1 MRTADDLEAE
11 GHDKNAEGHA
21 LLARALRAR
30 TSATLATGAEWIA
43 PDASRGHDQGG
54 VGLMG
59 FTPTGSD
66 AIVVAERPDSTSV
79 TRTPWHC
86 ARQWRCHAKARI
98 TWTSLPTVAKRSP
111 RASSP
116 GSWSS
121 GTSRARRS
129 SRPSRSRRQAACPR
143 MSRPSTLGNPRGVA
157 YRDRHLDRT
166 YLPPPTPATPS
177 RPPHPDQV

>member
-1 MRTADDLEAE
+1 MYSVRPLTVSRSRRVAS
-11 GHDKNAEGHA
+11 H
-21 LLARALRAR
+21 RAR
-30 TSATLATGAEWIA
+30 ETAGRPKHGTRCRKPRIA

-157 YRDRHLDRT
+157 DRDRHLDRT
-166 YLPPPTPATPS
+166 DRKS
-177 RPPHPDQV
+177 VV